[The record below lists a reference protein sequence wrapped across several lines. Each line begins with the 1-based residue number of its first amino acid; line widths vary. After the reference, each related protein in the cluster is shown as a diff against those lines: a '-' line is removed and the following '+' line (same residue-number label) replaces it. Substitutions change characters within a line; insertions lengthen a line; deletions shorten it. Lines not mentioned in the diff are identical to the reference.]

1 MTIKTRTRAK
11 KKKDTNV
18 TTFSIEEMVQT
29 NSIDIL
35 LIKKDI
41 TEIKTNHLSHIEA
54 DIKKIDKKVEKIDFR
69 LWSIMVLIVMSAGAN
84 YLL

>member
-1 MTIKTRTRAK
+1 
-11 KKKDTNV
+11 
-18 TTFSIEEMVQT
+18 MVQT

-41 TEIKTNHLSHIEA
+41 SEMKENHLSHIEN

-69 LWSIMVLIVMSAGAN
+69 LWSIMVLIVMSTGAN
-84 YLL
+84 YLM